1 LQRLQKWLGAQ
12 ILLKAD
18 RKGNAFT
25 EVIPQIGARK
35 TSADPFVWYPEKDI
49 NAEFAATYPKGSEF

>member
-1 LQRLQKWLGAQ
+1 M
-12 ILLKAD
+12 KAD